1 METLAPDKAGGG
13 GGGQGW
19 AVGGRG
25 ADVCGVIGGR
35 LWGARKVFGR
45 GGFTYW
51 GNWGLRR
58 GVHSPVGL
66 MWLAEVS
73 GGVRSGGH
81 IYMGCGAGVEGVCG
95 VRDGAMG
102 WARCMS
108 GLWDGSIGLCIR
120 R

>member
-1 METLAPDKAGGG
+1 M
-13 GGGQGW
+13 
-19 AVGGRG
+19 GGRG

-45 GGFTYW
+45 GGLFTYW

-73 GGVRSGGH
+73 GGGEIGGTHLHGVWGRGGRGMWGEGWGYGVGTVYVRS
-81 IYMGCGAGVEGVCG
+81 V
-95 VRDGAMG
+95 G
-102 WARCMS
+102 WEYRVMHP
-108 GLWDGSIGLCIR
+108 
-120 R
+120 